1 MNNISMERFERVLES
16 VKKAS
21 TYLGVEKNSVHKD
34 HEKIDASIALAFPD
48 LYEIGMSHLGL
59 KILYNVINGQPDLVA
74 ERVFTPGEDFAT
86 AIKSE
91 NMPFMSL
98 ETRRPLKDFDILGFT
113 IPYEL
118 SYTNMLW
125 MLDLAGIPLKT
136 LDRDDAT
143 TFVIGGGAGV
153 YNVEPVAEFFDCFVL
168 GDGEET
174 VLTVMRLIASQKGK
188 PRNETLEKLSHVP
201 GVYVPSLFDVSYD
214 TEGKIEKVSPKLAEY
229 KKATRVF
236 LPTLSESPFPYE
248 IVIPF
253 GKPVQDRLNVEID
266 RGCTQGCRF
275 CQAGTTYRP
284 VRERTPAEI
293 MAIIEKALGLT
304 GYDSV
309 TVTSLSAGDY
319 SKIEPLLSTLMNRYE
334 GEKVG
339 VSLPSLRSDT
349 VTSNII
355 REVGRVKKTGFTI
368 TSEAGTQRLRDV
380 LNKNVTDEAII
391 RVATN
396 LLESG
401 WRSLKLYFM
410 IGLPTETDED
420 VEAIFKL
427 SDKLAQLT
435 VNKKRFQTIT
445 VSVSNFVPKPH
456 TAFQWVGQDSIESL
470 IRKKE
475 RLFDLIRRNKRLR
488 LKWNNAK
495 MSFLEAVFSRGDRK
509 LSRVVERAY
518 RTGCKMDAWTEFFSY
533 DGWMAAFKE
542 EGIEPEFYANRDF
555 DLDETLPWDH
565 IDTGLTKKFFLREWK
580 HAQKA
585 EMTGDCK
592 TANCEG
598 CGLDPNTC
606 FKPYDWPEVEK
617 PEADQSTQKNRFKY
631 RLTYTK
637 TGLVKFLAH
646 LETVSVLTRAIRI
659 AKLPVMYSEGYSPHP
674 RISFGPALPVGV
686 ESYAE
691 AMDIEFSSKF
701 AAEPLLQILN
711 SVTPRGFNF
720 TDCEEISIGTKS
732 ISSLIKGAEYKI
744 AFRNAMPEEQINTA
758 IKSFMESESRIIVRE
773 GPSGKSID
781 TRPMIK
787 EITTISN
794 LAGIRFK
801 TVNSPTG
808 SVRPNEVVK
817 ALFADNTPEIAS
829 ITKLANILNMQDKIA
844 I

>member
-34 HEKIDASIALAFPD
+34 HEKTDASIALAFPD

-59 KILYNVINGQPDLVA
+59 KILYNVINGEPDLVA
-74 ERVFTPGEDFAT
+74 ERVFAPGEDFAT
-86 AIKSE
+86 AIKNE
-91 NMPFMSL
+91 EMPFMSL

-125 MLDLAGIPLKT
+125 MLDLAGIPLRAAK
-136 LDRDDAT
+136 RDDAT

-153 YNVEPVAEFFDCFVL
+153 YNVEPIAEFFDLFVL

-174 VLTVMRLIASQKGK
+174 VLTVMRLIAAQKGK
-188 PRNETLEKLSHVP
+188 PRNETLEKLSTVP
-201 GVYVPSLFDVSYD
+201 GVYVPSLFEVSYGTD
-214 TEGKIEKVSPKLAEY
+214 GKIERITPKLEKY
-229 KKATRVF
+229 KKVTRVF
-236 LPTLSESPFPYE
+236 LPTLKDSPFPYE

-284 VRERTPAEI
+284 VRERTPSEV

-319 SKIEPLLSTLMNRYE
+319 SKIEPLLSTLMNKYE
-334 GEKVG
+334 GEKIG

-410 IGLPTETDED
+410 LGLPTETDED

-427 SDKLAQLT
+427 SDRLAQLT
-435 VNKKRFQTIT
+435 VNNKKFQTIT

-456 TAFQWVGQDSIESL
+456 TAFQWVGQDGIESL
-470 IRKKE
+470 TRKKE

-495 MSFLEAVFSRGDRK
+495 MSFMEAVFSRGDRR

-518 RTGCKMDAWTEFFSY
+518 ETGCKMDAWTEFFSY
-533 DGWMAAFKE
+533 DGWMTSFKE

-585 EMTGDCK
+585 EVTGDCK
-592 TANCEG
+592 TEKCEG

-606 FKPYDWPEVEK
+606 FKPYDWPETET
-617 PEADQSTQKNRFKY
+617 PEEDKNTQKDRFKY

-691 AMDIEFSSKF
+691 AMDVELSCKL
-701 AAEPLLQILN
+701 AAQSLIQLLN
-711 SVTPRGFNF
+711 SVTPKGFNF
-720 TDCEEISIGTKS
+720 KDCEEIAIGTKS
-732 ISSLIKGAEYKI
+732 ISSQIGGAEYQI
-744 AFRNAMPEEQINTA
+744 EFRDVMPKEKINTA
-758 IKSFMESESRIIVRE
+758 IKSFMESESRIVLRD

-794 LAGIRFK
+794 PTGIRFQ
-801 TVNSPTG
+801 TVSGPTG
-808 SVRPNEVVK
+808 SVRPNEVLQ
-817 ALFADNTPEIAS
+817 ALFPDNMPEIS
-829 ITKLANILNMQDKIA
+829 HITKLANTLKTQGKIA
-844 I
+844 T